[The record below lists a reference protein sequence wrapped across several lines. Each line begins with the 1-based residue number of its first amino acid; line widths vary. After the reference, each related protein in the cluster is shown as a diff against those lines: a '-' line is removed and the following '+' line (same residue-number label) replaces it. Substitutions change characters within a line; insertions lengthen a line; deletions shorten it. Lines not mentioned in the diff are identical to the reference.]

1 MDTNNT
7 NNIPIQILDG
17 IGFYAPYLLFFIIII
32 YGWNRKV
39 YLSGY
44 VIFFVANTF
53 LNKLLKLTFREPRP
67 NDYQIYNNYFEK
79 TTNEEEFGM
88 PSGHAQSVGYSILFL
103 YLLTRSIPLLI
114 TTTFIGCICVY
125 QRWKYHRH
133 TIKQLVAGLFTGS
146 IFGSISY
153 YLITKYLKT
162 KTQIQPQIK
171 I

>member
-1 MDTNNT
+1 MDNT
-7 NNIPIQILDG
+7 NNIPIKILDG
-17 IGFYAPYLLFFIIII
+17 IGFYAPYILFFIIII

-53 LNKLLKLTFREPRP
+53 LNRLLKLTFREPRP
-67 NDYQIYNNYFEK
+67 SDYQIYDTYFEK
-79 TTNEEEFGM
+79 TTNGEEFGM
-88 PSGHAQSVGYSILFL
+88 PSGHAQSAAFSITFL

-114 TTTFIGCICVY
+114 TTIFIAALCVY
-125 QRWKYHRH
+125 QRWKYRRH
-133 TIKQLVAGLFTGS
+133 TIKQLVSGLFTGS